1 LSNLLNLTV
10 PQIVTGIKN
19 MDFSAEEYVS
29 QVLAKIRKVD
39 LEINAYITLN
49 ERALE
54 AAASIDKRIRMGEN
68 VGSLAGVSV
77 GIKDNICTKGLKTTC
92 ASKMLEDYVPPYDA
106 TVVERLKNN
115 DAILIGKLNLDEFAM
130 GSTTEYSVFG
140 PTHNP
145 WNIEYVAGGSSGG
158 SAASVAA
165 LECAVSLGSD
175 TGGSIRCPA
184 SFCSVVGL
192 KPTYGRVSRFG
203 LVSYANSLEQIGP
216 IGKNVSDVVMV
227 MNAIA
232 GSDEKDHTT
241 GPLGAEPKYS
251 LKSGQ
256 NLRVG
261 LIKKVTMLWNC
272 SLILAVNAK
281 KFP

>member
-1 LSNLLNLTV
+1 
-10 PQIVTGIKN
+10 
-19 MDFSAEEYVS
+19 
-29 QVLAKIRKVD
+29 
-39 LEINAYITLN
+39 
-49 ERALE
+49 
-54 AAASIDKRIRMGEN
+54 MGEN

-158 SAASVAA
+158 SAEALQRWNVRCHWDPTLVAQ
-165 LECAVSLGSD
+165 LDVRL
-175 TGGSIRCPA
+175 

-232 GSDEKDHTT
+232 V
-241 GPLGAEPKYS
+241 AM
-251 LKSGQ
+251 
-256 NLRVG
+256 
-261 LIKKVTMLWNC
+261 KKT
-272 SLILAVNAK
+272 ILLVH
-281 KFP
+281 